1 MAERRL
7 KERTQQVQRAN
18 VLAAAATLFG
28 QKGYENTT
36 MAEVARLGDVAV
48 GTLYK
53 LFQSKEAMK
62 FALLEWRAEA
72 VLRYAGQREGGD
84 EVSDSVGGAIVR
96 QSGAEVLLDQDQLGN
111 WLDKEPE
118 RRRRDLQAKR
128 DGILRAALAV
138 FEAKGYYGATM
149 ADIAAAAGIAT
160 GTLYNFFESKD
171 KLFHTLLEQKAGE
184 FFAYLREQVD
194 PIPLAVDKIARMVAA
209 LVSFFEENREFLR
222 LYATARSGFEW
233 AARQELGENFRR
245 QYTDYLA
252 WIAAILADGMAQ
264 GSLRPVDP
272 SELAQA
278 LAGMLNATMF
288 EWTIADGS
296 TPLAGRADFIVQL
309 FLYGARARGP
319 CPLRN

>member
-7 KERTQQVQRAN
+7 KERTQEVQRAN
-18 VLAAAATLFG
+18 VLAAAGALFG

-36 MAEVARLGDVAV
+36 MAEVARLADVAV

-53 LFQSKEAMK
+53 LFPSKEAMK
-62 FALLEWRAEA
+62 YALLERRAAA
-72 VLRYAGQREGGD
+72 VLGHAPRQDGAKATGD
-84 EVSDSVGGAIVR
+84 EVAGSSAR
-96 QSGAEVLLDQDQLGN
+96 QNGAEALLAQDQLAI

-118 RRRRDLQAKR
+118 RRQRDLQAKR
-128 DGILRAALAV
+128 EGILHAALQV
-138 FEAKGYYGATM
+138 FEEKGYYGATM

-171 KLFHTLLEQKAGE
+171 KLCPTLLEQKASE
-184 FFAYLREQVD
+184 FFAWLHEQVD
-194 PIPLAVDKIARMVAA
+194 PIPLAVDKIARMVVA
-209 LVSFFEENREFLR
+209 LVHFFEENREFLR

-245 QYTDYLA
+245 QYTGYLA
-252 WIAAILADGMAQ
+252 WVAAILAEGMAQ
-264 GSLRPVDP
+264 RSLRPTDP

-288 EWTIADGS
+288 EWTIADGNA
-296 TPLAGRADFIVQL
+296 PLAGRAEFIIQL
-309 FLYGARARGP
+309 FLYGARA
-319 CPLRN
+319 